1 MLFQVRLEKPRYLG
15 FTSRNFKTLRKAKNF
30 AKKVKANNLDDKVN
44 IYELGI
50 VGEKLVF
57 TL

>member
-1 MLFQVRLEKPRYLG
+1 MFQVRLEKPRYSG
-15 FTSRNFKTLRKAKNF
+15 YVGSTFDTLRKAKNY
-30 AKKVKANNLDDKVN
+30 AKKLKANNPDNKVN
-44 IYELGI
+44 IYALGI